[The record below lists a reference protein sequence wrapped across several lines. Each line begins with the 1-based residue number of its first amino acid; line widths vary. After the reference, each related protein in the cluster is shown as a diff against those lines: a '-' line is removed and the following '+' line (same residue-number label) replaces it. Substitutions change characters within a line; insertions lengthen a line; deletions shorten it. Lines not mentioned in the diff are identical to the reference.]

1 MIGPLLDHCAS
12 RLREGVLK
20 ISRGLEKPPFDPST
34 VEDQFFSNLTRRLQ
48 WMLRPTL
55 VLELNVARINGLLY
69 GDTAETRFRNFIER
83 LSHNETALA
92 ILQEYPVLARQLVVC
107 GDQWLA
113 YTLEFLAHLSTD
125 FSVLGA
131 AFAPGSDIGML
142 TDVSSVGDR
151 HRNGRSVLIAE
162 FSSSL
167 KLAYQAEVFISRRSL
182 Q

>member
-1 MIGPLLDHCAS
+1 M
-12 RLREGVLK
+12 
-20 ISRGLEKPPFDPST
+20 
-34 VEDQFFSNLTRRLQ
+34 RRL
-48 WMLRPTL
+48 LRF
-55 VLELNVARINGLLY
+55 Y
-69 GDTAETRFRNFIER
+69 
-83 LSHNETALA
+83 
-92 ILQEYPVLARQLVVC
+92 QEYPVLARQLVVC

-167 KLAYQAEVFISRRSL
+167 KLAYKPRSL
-182 Q
+182 SADDHFNDLLTWANERVSVPSTEDCRFSIADHTDGLNSSSRKGAHRWRRFTVSIDVKGGTWHSCT